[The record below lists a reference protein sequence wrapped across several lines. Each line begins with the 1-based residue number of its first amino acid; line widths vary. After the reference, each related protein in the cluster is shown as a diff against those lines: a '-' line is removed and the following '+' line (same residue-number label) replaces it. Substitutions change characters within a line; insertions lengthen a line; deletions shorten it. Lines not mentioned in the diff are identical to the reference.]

1 MNKKILIYLL
11 IVVVLFCLI
20 FKNKYNLLI
29 GKIISNKVISFS
41 DDFTSN
47 YIDELENDIKEYKDI
62 SNIKDCIN
70 ASVIYRN
77 PVYWYDEFIID
88 KGIKDGIE
96 KGYTVINDKGIVGFV
111 KDVHDNYSRISLIT
125 NISANNK
132 ITVGIKADE
141 TIYGIISNYDK
152 LKDEI
157 IVSELTTTIE
167 NGNYDVI
174 TANYTDLKSG
184 IIIGKVKNIIDDSNG
199 LSKNAVVKPI
209 VNYNDIRYVCVIK

>member
-47 YIDELENDIKEYKDI
+47 YINELENDIKEYKDI

-77 PVYWYDEFIID
+77 PVYWYDEFTIN

-96 KGYTVINDKGIVGFV
+96 KGYTVINDKGIVGV
-111 KDVHDNYSRISLIT
+111 IKDVHDNYSIISLIT
-125 NISANNK
+125 NINANNK

-157 IVSELTTTIE
+157 IVSELTSTIE

-174 TANYTDLKSG
+174 TTNYTDLKSG

-199 LSKNAVVKPI
+199 LSKNAIVKPI